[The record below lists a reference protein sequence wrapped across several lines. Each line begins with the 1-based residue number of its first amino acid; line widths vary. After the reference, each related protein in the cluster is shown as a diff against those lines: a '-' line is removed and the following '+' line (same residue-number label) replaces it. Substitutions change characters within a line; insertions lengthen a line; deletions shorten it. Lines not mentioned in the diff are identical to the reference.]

1 MPRTVPQGE
10 EPRLVSEAMARRP
23 ASIGLDADM
32 DEARRLADASGT
44 RHLLVLDQ
52 GMLVGILCLCDLRDP
67 TGTVADH
74 MSVPVLTIRADA
86 TIEDA
91 ADTMRQFDV
100 GCLPVVMGGLI
111 LGTLTD
117 EEISRARPGTPRRVP
132 HCACRSLA
140 HPRA

>member
-1 MPRTVPQGE
+1 MPRTVPRGG

-23 ASIGLDADM
+23 ASIGPDADM
-32 DEARRLADASGT
+32 GDARRLAEATGT

-67 TGTVADH
+67 AGTVADH

-86 TIEDA
+86 TLEDA

-117 EEISRARPGTPRRVP
+117 EEISRARPAVPRRIP
-132 HCACRSLA
+132 HCACRSRA
-140 HPRA
+140 RPRA